1 MNTLILKGDYIRTLI
16 VSNNIHKTH
25 LNDETFI
32 IKNYILMIKY
42 YIHEKK
48 FLNVSEGYKILYDLI
63 KNLMIN

>member
-1 MNTLILKGDYIRTLI
+1 
-16 VSNNIHKTH
+16 
-25 LNDETFI
+25 
-32 IKNYILMIKY
+32 MIKY